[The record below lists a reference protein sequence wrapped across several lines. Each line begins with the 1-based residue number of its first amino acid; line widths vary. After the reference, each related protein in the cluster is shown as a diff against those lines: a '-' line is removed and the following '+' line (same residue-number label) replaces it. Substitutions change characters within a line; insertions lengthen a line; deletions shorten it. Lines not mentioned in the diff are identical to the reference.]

1 MQTVRSTGINA
12 ALISA
17 LFLGLAPVFGKAAM
31 GEGNFSPLAVV
42 ALRTSLAAFLLVILI
57 AFSKRQSL
65 YIYPAGFLGCMLAGA
80 VNGVGSIF
88 YYVGLSK
95 LNASVAQMLYAL
107 YPFFVALWLQLD
119 KQAPSKLTGVRILV
133 AGISAFLLTR
143 ANSGQIDPWGVVFML
158 IAAALYALHLPI
170 NQRVLYDVP
179 APTVT
184 VYTLIAMSMIVVPAY
199 VLFDRSWP
207 TVSVPWVPVLALTAV
222 TFFSRL
228 LLFLGVKH
236 IGGMQTALLGLGELL
251 VAVLFSHLLLGE
263 SLTKPQW
270 LGTAGLSIS
279 LLLAWFERPPS
290 KPMHP
295 HGLLSWL
302 QPPDFPADFYK
313 HK

>member
-1 MQTVRSTGINA
+1 
-12 ALISA
+12 
-17 LFLGLAPVFGKAAM
+17 
-31 GEGNFSPLAVV
+31 
-42 ALRTSLAAFLLVILI
+42 
-57 AFSKRQSL
+57 
-65 YIYPAGFLGCMLAGA
+65 
-80 VNGVGSIF
+80 
-88 YYVGLSK
+88 
-95 LNASVAQMLYAL
+95 MLYAL

-119 KQAPSKLTGVRILV
+119 KQAPSKLTGFRILI
-133 AGISAFLLTR
+133 AGISAFLLTK
-143 ANSGQIDPWGVVFML
+143 ANAGHIDPWGVVFML

-184 VYTLIAMSMIVVPAY
+184 VYTLLAMSMIVVPAY
-199 VLFDRSWP
+199 LLFDRSWP
-207 TVSVPWVPVLALTAV
+207 AVNVPWVPVMALTAV

-251 VAVLFSHLLLGE
+251 VAILFSHLLLGE

-279 LLLAWFERPPS
+279 LLLAWFERPPTR
-290 KPMHP
+290 PLHP